1 MAVATTSRKLA
12 RGLMFA
18 VFALLACAL
27 VSVSA
32 QAQLNL
38 VYVEISNPA
47 LHGNVVLGFSNDGA
61 GNLTK
66 LPHSPF
72 QTKGFGT
79 TGAWTDVQF
88 DSDGEMIA
96 NAAGTLMFA
105 VNGHSNTVTV
115 FNINSDGTM
124 RALPGPATPSG
135 GQQPASLAL
144 KENVLPG
151 NVSMMLVMNK
161 ASDPGQTG
169 GVPNYTTFKVTT
181 TGTMTLNAGSTFNL
195 PTGTSPALVLPR
207 PGKLVQYFADE
218 FMNNKLVTYQA
229 NASGILTEIS
239 EALASSATLGAVVE
253 PGTQKAVYVGEPM
266 AGLVAAFSY
275 DQLGN
280 LALLNEVSNSG
291 ALICWMTENATGT
304 RLYTSETMSGTVSV
318 YDTTG
323 AAKPLQ
329 LQHFS
334 LAAGSLPAHV
344 KLDPT
349 GNFLYVVDRLGM
361 LHVLTVSQV
370 DGTLSEPNPPLA
382 LHLPAGSV
390 PMAVVTLM
398 K

>member
-12 RGLMFA
+12 HGLLLA
-18 VFALLACAL
+18 VFALLACSL

-32 QAQLNL
+32 HAQLNL
-38 VYVEISNPA
+38 VYIEISNPA
-47 LHGNVVLGFSNDGA
+47 LHGNVVLGFSNDGT
-61 GNLTK
+61 GKLTK
-66 LPHSPF
+66 LPHSPY
-72 QTKGFGT
+72 QAKGFGT
-79 TGAWTDVQF
+79 TGIWSDVQF

-96 NAAGTLMFA
+96 NAAGTQMFA
-105 VNGHSNTVTV
+105 VSGHSNTVTV
-115 FNINSDGTM
+115 FNINTDGSM
-124 RALPGPATPSG
+124 RALPGAPVQSG

-144 KENVLPG
+144 KENVLPNG
-151 NVSMMLVMNK
+151 VSIMVVMNK

-169 GVPNYTTFKVTT
+169 GVPNYTTFDVST
-181 TGTMTLNAGSTFNL
+181 TGVMTLNAGSTFNL
-195 PTGTSPALVLPR
+195 PTGTSPAQVMPR

-229 NASGILTEIS
+229 NSSGILTEIS
-239 EALASSATLGAVVE
+239 EALASSVTLGAVVE
-253 PGTQKAVYVGEPM
+253 PGTQKAVYTGEPM
-266 AGLVAAFSY
+266 AGLIAAFSY

-291 ALICWMTENATGT
+291 ALVCWLAENTAGT

-334 LAAGSLPAHV
+334 LAAGSLPAHL

-349 GNFLYVVDRLGM
+349 GNFLYVNDRLGM

-370 DGTLSEPNPPLA
+370 DGTLSEPNAPLA